1 MPRFALVGVDLAI
14 IALIC
19 VSLVSSPPAFKTS
32 DAPVAC
38 PPPPRLLP
46 GG

>member
-19 VSLVSSPPAFKTS
+19 ASLVSSPPAFKTS

-38 PPPPRLLP
+38 PPPRLLP
-46 GG
+46 DG